1 MHLVDLEREADEV
14 EGTDDEEFAGRLQ
27 SGDHETDLDEDDVRE
42 QRVVP
47 CHGNVDEVP
56 EHAGHAQADEDG
68 DGEGAADRFGPGEAD
83 ELAETVADAHGSS
96 TSGTGGRRD
105 RPVSRTRYD
114 RGR

>member
-1 MHLVDLEREADEV
+1 VHLVDLEREADEV

-27 SGDHETDLDEDDVRE
+27 PGDHEADLDEDDVGQ

-47 CHGNVDEVP
+47 CHRHVDEVP
-56 EHAGHAQADEDG
+56 EHAGHAEADEDG
-68 DGEGAADRFGPGEAD
+68 DGEGAADRLGPGEAD
-83 ELAETVADAHGSS
+83 ELAETVADAHGPS

-105 RPVSRTRYD
+105 RPVSGIGYD